1 MFKLIQFISDL
12 IVGLDWLGTALDW
25 YTRTFHDRMFL
36 IYLSSGL
43 KLQRELEF
51 LLSNCV
57 FVPISFVYICP
68 LRLSFFVSFFSF
80 CRLSRQCWVPV
91 SQCGLSEMYMLFT
104 VDNLRI
110 GSIDIH
116 TNYDYSIFVFRLD
129 EPIRQSR
136 VRWVPYHCYISV
148 AISLKNIGQK
158 FYLYSENRYWRRD
171 YFHFD
176 ISEIITYLR
185 YHTRGN
191 VFALRVSKVAWNLG
205 MKILNLKQLR
215 SWNEVSNI

>member
-51 LLSNCV
+51 LLSNYV

-80 CRLSRQCWVPV
+80 CRLSRLCWVPV

-158 FYLYSENRYWRRD
+158 FYLLGESILKTRLFPLW
-171 YFHFD
+171 YFRNY
-176 ISEIITYLR
+176 YL
-185 YHTRGN
+185 
-191 VFALRVSKVAWNLG
+191 FALSYTGECIRFASFESR
-205 MKILNLKQLR
+205 MESR
-215 SWNEVSNI
+215 HEDS

>member
-1 MFKLIQFISDL
+1 MSNS
-12 IVGLDWLGTALDW
+12 
-25 YTRTFHDRMFL
+25 R
-36 IYLSSGL
+36 
-43 KLQRELEF
+43 EF

-80 CRLSRQCWVPV
+80 CRLSRLCWVPV

-158 FYLYSENRYWRRD
+158 FYLLGESILKTRLFPLWYFRNYYLFALSYTGECIRFASFENRMESRHED
-171 YFHFD
+171 
-176 ISEIITYLR
+176 S
-185 YHTRGN
+185 
-191 VFALRVSKVAWNLG
+191 
-205 MKILNLKQLR
+205 
-215 SWNEVSNI
+215 

>member
-1 MFKLIQFISDL
+1 MFKLIHFGFNRRTRLTGNSIRLVHSNISRSYVSNL
-12 IVGLDWLGTALDW
+12 PLVWSCSESL
-25 YTRTFHDRMFL
+25 HV
-36 IYLSSGL
+36 
-43 KLQRELEF
+43 EF

-80 CRLSRQCWVPV
+80 CRLSRLCWVPV

-158 FYLYSENRYWRRD
+158 FYLLGESILKTRLFPLW
-171 YFHFD
+171 YFRNY
-176 ISEIITYLR
+176 YL
-185 YHTRGN
+185 
-191 VFALRVSKVAWNLG
+191 FALSYTGECIRFASFESR
-205 MKILNLKQLR
+205 MESR
-215 SWNEVSNI
+215 HEDS